1 MIVVCVATYN
11 GAKFIRQQIDSIL
24 ASSLVTRV
32 IVSDDGSED
41 ETVEIVRSIN
51 DGRLFLTKGPGQGLI
66 KNFEFLLQQ
75 VNEEYVYLSDQD
87 DVWDAAKVQIIL
99 ERLQSVDLVVSDCV
113 VVDEKLSAIYPSFF
127 DLRNSGPGFVK
138 NIYKN
143 RYLGCCM
150 AFRSEVLKYVLPFP
164 DNLPMH
170 DWWIGL
176 SVDMLGRVEFINEK
190 LVLYRRHGKNVSS
203 TAEPS
208 NHSWRFRIKWRIWLV
223 YLLVKLKVE
232 SLYKS

>member
-32 IVSDDGSED
+32 IISDDGSHD
-41 ETVEIVRSIN
+41 GTLEIIKSIN
-51 DGRLFLTKGPGQGLI
+51 DQRLNIVKGPRQGLI

-87 DVWDAAKVQIIL
+87 DIWDVKKVQTML
-99 ERLQSVDLVVSDCV
+99 QRLQSVDLVVSNCV
-113 VVDEKLSAIYPSFF
+113 VVDEKLNTIYPSFYN
-127 DLRNSGPGFVK
+127 LRNSGPGFLK
-138 NIYKN
+138 NVYKN
-143 RYLGCCM
+143 TYLGCCM

-164 DNLPMH
+164 SNVPMH

-176 SVDMLGRVEFINEK
+176 SVQMLGRVDFIDEK
-190 LVLYRRHGKNVSS
+190 LVFYRRHGKNVSS

-208 NHSWRFRIKWRIWLV
+208 HYSWMLRIKWRIWMV
-223 YLLVKLKVE
+223 YYLVKLKIQT
-232 SLYKS
+232 LYKL